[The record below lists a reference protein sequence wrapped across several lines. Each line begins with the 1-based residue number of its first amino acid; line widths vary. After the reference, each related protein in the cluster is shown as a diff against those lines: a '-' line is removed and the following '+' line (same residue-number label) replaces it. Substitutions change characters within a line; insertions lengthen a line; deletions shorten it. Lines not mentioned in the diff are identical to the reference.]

1 MKLVEIDNLTVNY
14 DGILALEKVS
24 FSVEKKDFLGII
36 GPNGAGKTTLFS
48 CMLGLNSYQG
58 EIQFFGTNVRKS
70 RQYLHQIG
78 YVPQKPVFE
87 KNFPATV
94 AEIVEMGLT
103 KNQNADVID
112 KILQKVWLHE
122 LRHRRIGDL
131 SGGQQQR
138 VFIAKALV
146 NDPQILILDE
156 PVTGIDLQSKDL
168 FYQILRDLNQKDN
181 ITIIWSSHD
190 LDAVS
195 KLATKVAC
203 LNRTLFFHGMSE
215 EFFHNENLLKMYSES
230 SMQMHMHNHE
240 DQNES

>member
-1 MKLVEIDNLTVNY
+1 MIVEIENLTINY
-14 DGILALEKVS
+14 DGILALDNVS
-24 FSVEKKDFLGII
+24 LSVEEKDFLGII

-48 CMLGLNSYQG
+48 CMLGLLNNYNG
-58 EIQFFGTNVRKS
+58 EIKFFGANIRKS
-70 RQYLHQIG
+70 KQYLHQIG
-78 YVPQKPVFE
+78 FVPQKPVFE

-94 AEIVEMGLT
+94 AEVVGMGLT
-103 KNQNADVID
+103 KNQKDNTID
-112 KILQKVWLHE
+112 KVLQKVWLHE
-122 LRHRRIGDL
+122 LSHRRIGDL

-181 ITIIWSSHD
+181 ITVIWSSHD
-190 LDAVS
+190 LDAVA
-195 KLATKVAC
+195 KLASKVAC
-203 LNRTLFFHGMSE
+203 LNRTLFFHGISE

-240 DQNES
+240 N

>member
-1 MKLVEIDNLTVNY
+1 MKPVEIENLSVNY
-14 DGILALEKVS
+14 DGILALDKIS

-48 CMLGLNSYQG
+48 CMLGLLNNYNG
-58 EIQFFGTNVRKS
+58 EIKFFGTDIRKS
-70 RQYLHQIG
+70 KQYLCQIG
-78 YVPQKPVFE
+78 YVPQKPIFE

-94 AEIVEMGLT
+94 DEVVGMGLM
-103 KNQNADVID
+103 KNQKEDAID
-112 KILQKVWLHE
+112 KVLQKVWLHE
-122 LRHRRIGDL
+122 LSHRRIGDL

-190 LDAVS
+190 LDAVA
-195 KLATKVAC
+195 KLVTKVAC
-203 LNRTLFFHGMSE
+203 LNRTLFFHGISE

-240 DQNES
+240 D

>member
-1 MKLVEIDNLTVNY
+1 MFMIVEIENLTINY
-14 DGILALEKVS
+14 DGILALDNVS
-24 FSVEKKDFLGII
+24 LSVEEKDFLGII

-48 CMLGLNSYQG
+48 CMLGLLNNYNG
-58 EIQFFGTNVRKS
+58 EIKFFGANIRKS
-70 RQYLHQIG
+70 KQYLHQIG
-78 YVPQKPVFE
+78 FVPQKPVFE

-94 AEIVEMGLT
+94 AEVVGMGLT
-103 KNQNADVID
+103 KNQKDNTID
-112 KILQKVWLHE
+112 KVLQKVWLHE
-122 LRHRRIGDL
+122 LSHRRIGDL

-168 FYQILRDLNQKDN
+168 FYQILRDLNQKDS
-181 ITIIWSSHD
+181 ITVIWSSHD
-190 LDAVS
+190 LDAVA
-195 KLATKVAC
+195 KLASKVAC
-203 LNRTLFFHGMSE
+203 LNRTLFFHGISE

-240 DQNES
+240 D

>member
-1 MKLVEIDNLTVNY
+1 MLKIVEIENLTINY
-14 DGILALEKVS
+14 DDGILALDNVS
-24 FSVEKKDFLGII
+24 LSVEEKDFLGII

-48 CMLGLNSYQG
+48 CMLGLLSNYNG
-58 EIQFFGTNVRKS
+58 EIKFFGTNIRKS
-70 RQYLHQIG
+70 KQYLNQIG
-78 YVPQKPVFE
+78 FVPQKPVFD

-94 AEIVEMGLT
+94 AEVVGMDLT
-103 KNQNADVID
+103 KNQKDDAID
-112 KILQKVWLHE
+112 KVLQKVWLHE
-122 LRHRRIGDL
+122 LSHRRIGDL

-146 NDPQILILDE
+146 KDPQILILDE

-168 FYQILRDLNQKDN
+168 FYQILRDLNQKDS

-190 LDAVS
+190 LDAVA
-195 KLATKVAC
+195 KLASKVAC
-203 LNRTLFFHGMSE
+203 LNRTLFFHGISE

-240 DQNES
+240 D